1 MNWQDEQF
9 VKVYTRDTGE
19 WTLLSWDAQ
28 ALLLQLF
35 RKVDRA
41 GVLQLGK
48 HGTRVL
54 PAVLGHREQ
63 SERILSALTELL
75 EDGCV
80 VMREGCLVVPNFMVA
95 QTTRQSDKA
104 RQQSARDRRRLETL
118 LSGLQD
124 REKTSRPVTNSHLA
138 SPKVTTHHPESP
150 GVTLEEIRLDKKRL
164 STVALGEIEPSQP
177 DLPLQPQQ
185 AAVGVD
191 DGQANKSQPEAIGQ
205 AKAPTAIPKPQVA
218 KQIALTLFGEL
229 QAARKRCNPAVKLD
243 PLKASG
249 THTAEIE
256 RCLRSGVTPD
266 QIRHVIACWEALVK
280 SGKRE
285 REHFNSVTPFRASN
299 VAQYIEMT
307 LEDAAKPRPGY
318 GKQPSTPEKP
328 KPQPKEPSEWEKRRD
343 AFLREQAEK
352 SKETKNNS

>member
-80 VMREGCLVVPNFMVA
+80 VMREGCLVVPNFMLA
-95 QTTRQSDKA
+95 QTTRQSDRA
-104 RQQSARDRRRLETL
+104 RQQSARDRRRTETL
-118 LSGLQD
+118 SCGLQT
-124 REKTSRPVTNSHLA
+124 REKTSQNVTNSHPA
-138 SPKVTTHHPESP
+138 SPDVTSCHPESP
-150 GVTLEEIRLDKKRL
+150 GVTLEENRIEKKRL
-164 STVALGEIEPSQP
+164 STVAFGEIEPSQP
-177 DLPLQPQQ
+177 DLPLQPQL

-191 DGQANKSQPEAIGQ
+191 DGQAHKTKPDATGQ
-205 AKAPTAIPKPQVA
+205 TKTAHAIPKPQVA

-229 QAARKRCNPAVKLD
+229 QAARKRCNPAVKMD
-243 PLKASG
+243 PLKANC

-256 RCLRSGVTPD
+256 RCLRNGVTAD
-266 QIRHVIACWEALVK
+266 QIRHVITCWETLVK
-280 SGKRE
+280 AGKRD

-307 LEDAAKPRPGY
+307 LDDAAKPRGVFGKPEAVPTKPPKP
-318 GKQPSTPEKP
+318 KQPDEFT
-328 KPQPKEPSEWEKRRD
+328 
-343 AFLREQAEK
+343 LRVKAHEEEMKKAKDVENK
-352 SKETKNNS
+352 S

>member
-80 VMREGCLVVPNFMVA
+80 VMREGCLVVPNFMLA
-95 QTTRQSDKA
+95 QTTRQSDRA
-104 RQQSARDRRRLETL
+104 RQQSARDRRRTETL
-118 LSGLQD
+118 SCGLQT
-124 REKTSRPVTNSHLA
+124 REKTSQNVTNSHPA
-138 SPKVTTHHPESP
+138 SPDVTSCHPESP
-150 GVTLEEIRLDKKRL
+150 GVTLEENRIEKKRL
-164 STVALGEIEPSQP
+164 SIVAFAENEPSQP

-191 DGQANKSQPEAIGQ
+191 DGQAHKSQPEAVGQ
-205 AKAPTAIPKPQVA
+205 EKAAHAIPKPQVA
-218 KQIALTLFGEL
+218 KQIALALFGEL
-229 QAARKRCNPAVKLD
+229 QAARKRCNPRIQLD
-243 PLKASG
+243 RRIKDPTLG
-249 THTAEIE
+249 IE
-256 RCLRSGVTPD
+256 RCLRDGSTPD
-266 QIRHVIACWEALVK
+266 DIRHVIACWEALVK
-280 SGKRE
+280 TGAR
-285 REHFNSVTPFRASN
+285 RMQDFDHMTPFSPSK
-299 VAQYIEMT
+299 VGKYLVMD
-307 LEDAAKPRPGY
+307 LEDAAKPRGVFGKPDSSPPKPASKP
-318 GKQPSTPEKP
+318 KQP
-328 KPQPKEPSEWEKRRD
+328 D
-343 AFLREQAEK
+343 DFALRVKAHEEEMKKAKNVENK
-352 SKETKNNS
+352 S